1 MIEKVGFENILI
13 CLIIFINFRRFKKE
27 NICDIKKTRSIYAHM
42 YLYIRNVQ
50 EKKQTNKQKKTF
62 MHWIKLFINNN

>member
-27 NICDIKKTRSIYAHM
+27 NICDIKKNKINICTYVFIYKKCTRK
-42 YLYIRNVQ
+42 
-50 EKKQTNKQKKTF
+50 ETNKQTKKDIYALDQII
-62 MHWIKLFINNN
+62 H